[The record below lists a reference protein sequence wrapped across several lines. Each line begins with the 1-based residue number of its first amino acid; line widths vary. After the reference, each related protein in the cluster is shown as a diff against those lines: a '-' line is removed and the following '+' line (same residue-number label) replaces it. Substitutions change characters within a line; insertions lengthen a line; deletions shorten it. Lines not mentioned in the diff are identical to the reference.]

1 MSLIEYT
8 IDGKV
13 NKVELA
19 LKRIQLGALSEEPF
33 YVCYSGGKDSKV
45 LRSLMEMSNTNYEL
59 NYNMTTVDHPSVVR
73 EILDDKTIIVDKQRY
88 SDGKQKTMWNLIVKK
103 KMPPTRL
110 CRYCCAELKEG
121 GGKGR
126 ICITGVRK
134 AESVNRKL
142 NGGEVKIINGVKA
155 QKTMIENK
163 IEGNFDLTPKGGI
176 VMNLDNNENR
186 RLVEQCYRTNKTIIN
201 PIIDWTDEDIW
212 EFSKVENIQQSGLY
226 KQCGG
231 RYNRLGCIGC
241 PMASLE
247 EKLLEFSEYPK
258 IKQAYINAFDRMV
271 KNYGEKGTKY
281 DWYDGQA
288 VFDWWL
294 YGDKN
299 TTDDNQLSMQ
309 ELIDNL
315 QLDE

>member
-1 MSLIEYT
+1 MALIEYQVDRK
-8 IDGKV
+8 I
-13 NKVELA
+13 NKVDNA
-19 LKRIQLGALSEEPF
+19 IKTIQLANLSNEPL

-45 LRSLMEMSNTNYEL
+45 VRRLMEMSGVPHEL
-59 NYNMTTVDHPSVVR
+59 HYNLTTVDIPSVVR
-73 EILDDKTIIVDKQRY
+73 EIINDKDVIVDKARY
-88 SDGKQKTMWNLIVKK
+88 NDGKQKTMWNLIVKK
-103 KMPPTRL
+103 HLPPTRL

-163 IEGNFDLTPKGGI
+163 IEGDFDLTPKGGI

-186 RLVEQCYRTNKTIIN
+186 RLVEQCYRTNNTIIN

-212 EFSKVENIQQSGLY
+212 EFSKCENIEQNPLY

-231 RYNRLGCIGC
+231 TKTRLGCILC
-241 PMASLE
+241 PMARLS
-247 EKLLEFSEYPK
+247 EKEQDIKDYPK
-258 IKQAYINAFDRMV
+258 FAEAYVKTFDRMLDNMPNKSKLTW
-271 KNYGEKGTKY
+271 KN
-281 DWYDGQA
+281 GQD
-288 VFDWWL
+288 VFDWWV
-294 YGDKN
+294 YGKQEVDEN
-299 TTDDNQLSMQ
+299 QFSIDDI
-309 ELIDNL
+309 E
-315 QLDE
+315 

>member
-1 MSLIEYT
+1 
-8 IDGKV
+8 
-13 NKVELA
+13 
-19 LKRIQLGALSEEPF
+19 
-33 YVCYSGGKDSKV
+33 
-45 LRSLMEMSNTNYEL
+45 
-59 NYNMTTVDHPSVVR
+59 
-73 EILDDKTIIVDKQRY
+73 
-88 SDGKQKTMWNLIVKK
+88 
-103 KMPPTRL
+103 
-110 CRYCCAELKEG
+110 
-121 GGKGR
+121 
-126 ICITGVRK
+126 
-134 AESVNRKL
+134 
-142 NGGEVKIINGVKA
+142 
-155 QKTMIENK
+155 
-163 IEGNFDLTPKGGI
+163 
-176 VMNLDNNENR
+176 MNLDNNENR

-247 EKLLEFSEYPK
+247 EKLLEFEEYPK

-271 KNYGEKGTKY
+271 KNYGRKGTKY

-288 VFDWWL
+288 VFDWWI

-315 QLDE
+315 KVEE

>member
-13 NKVELA
+13 DKVELA
-19 LKRIQLGALSEEPF
+19 LKRIQLGALSQEPF

-45 LRSLMEMSNTNYEL
+45 LRRLMEMSDTNYEL
-59 NYNMTTVDHPSVVR
+59 HYNMTTVDHPSVVR

-247 EKLLEFSEYPK
+247 EKLLEFAEYPK

-271 KNYGEKGTKY
+271 KNYEVKSTKY

-315 QLDE
+315 QFDE

>member
-8 IDGKV
+8 LDGKID
-13 NKVELA
+13 KVELA
-19 LKRIQLGALSEEPF
+19 LKRIKLGALSPEPL

-45 LRSLMEMSNTNYEL
+45 LRRLMEMSGVAHEL
-59 NYNMTTVDHPSVVR
+59 HYNMTTVDHPSVVR
-73 EILDDKTIIVDKQRY
+73 EILDDKEVIVDKQRY
-88 SDGKQKTMWNLIVKK
+88 SNGKQKTMWNLIVKK

-155 QKTMIENK
+155 QKTMIDNK
-163 IEGNFDLTPKGGI
+163 IEGDFDLTPKGGI

-201 PIIDWTDEDIW
+201 PIIDWTDEDVW
-212 EFSKVENIQQSGLY
+212 EFSKVENIPQSGLY

-247 EKLLEFSEYPK
+247 EKLLQFTEYPK
-258 IKQAYINAFDRMV
+258 IKQAYINTFDRMV
-271 KNYGEKGTKY
+271 KNCVVKSTKF
-281 DWYDGQA
+281 DWFDGQA

-299 TTDDNQLSMQ
+299 TTDENQLSMQ

-315 QLDE
+315 QVDE

>member
-1 MSLIEYT
+1 MALLEYT

-13 NKVELA
+13 DKVEQA
-19 LKRIQLGALSEEPF
+19 IKRIQLGALSPEPL

-45 LRSLMEMSNTNYEL
+45 LRRLMEMSGVAHEL
-59 NYNMTTVDHPSVVR
+59 HYNLTTVDIPSVVR
-73 EILDDKTIIVDKQRY
+73 EILDDKEVTVDKARY
-88 SDGKQKTMWNLIVKK
+88 PDGKQKTMWNLIVKK

-134 AESVNRKL
+134 SESVNRKL
-142 NGGEVKIINGVKA
+142 NGGEVKIINGIKA

-163 IEGNFDLTPKGGI
+163 IEGDFDLTPKGGL

-212 EFSKVENIQQSGLY
+212 GFSKVENIQQSGLY

-247 EKLLEFSEYPK
+247 EKLLEFAEYPK

-271 KNYGEKGTKY
+271 KNYGAVKSTKY

-299 TTDDNQLSMQ
+299 TTDDNQLS
-309 ELIDNL
+309 ID
-315 QLDE
+315 DIE

>member
-8 IDGKV
+8 FDGKV
-13 NKVELA
+13 DKVEQA
-19 LKRIQLGALSEEPF
+19 IKRIQLGALSPEPL

-45 LRSLMEMSNTNYEL
+45 LRRLMEMSGVQYEL
-59 NYNMTTVDHPSVVR
+59 HYNMTTVDHPSVVR
-73 EILDDKTIIVDKQRY
+73 EILDDKNIIVDKQRY

-163 IEGNFDLTPKGGI
+163 IEGDFDLTPKGGI

-247 EKLLEFSEYPK
+247 EKLLEFEEYPK

-271 KNYGEKGTKY
+271 KNYGVKSTKY

-299 TTDDNQLSMQ
+299 TTDNNQLSMQ

-315 QLDE
+315 QFDE

>member
-13 NKVELA
+13 DKVELA
-19 LKRIQLGALSEEPF
+19 LKRIQLGALSPEPF

-45 LRSLMEMSNTNYEL
+45 LRRLMEMSNTNYEL
-59 NYNMTTVDHPSVVR
+59 HYNMTTVDHPSVVR

-88 SDGKQKTMWNLIVKK
+88 SDGKQKTMWNLIIKK

-186 RLVEQCYRTNKTIIN
+186 RLVEQCYRTNKTIVN

-247 EKLLEFSEYPK
+247 EKLLEFAEYPK

-271 KNYGEKGTKY
+271 KNYEVKSAKY

-315 QLDE
+315 QFDE